1 MSTTKDK
8 EYWKEYNQK
17 RKDYIQQK
25 NKERYKEL
33 SSQRYLKGC
42 INTTNRD
49 TTELK
54 NNTTYPEVVLK
65 KDTTK
70 KELIQPAE
78 KVVKNET
85 DVLQPSLQP
94 KEFLQPKNNTTKS
107 DLKVVDQKENVKPFN
122 CSRCPE
128 LEKEKREILI
138 QNEKLRKASQ
148 NHTCSLTVVD
158 LNKLWSF
165 A

>member
-94 KEFLQPKNNTTKS
+94 K
-107 DLKVVDQKENVKPFN
+107 
-122 CSRCPE
+122 
-128 LEKEKREILI
+128 
-138 QNEKLRKASQ
+138 
-148 NHTCSLTVVD
+148 
-158 LNKLWSF
+158 
-165 A
+165 